1 VTEQGVEG
9 VVVAAAGGGGLTRAK
24 GDAWPLAG
32 ASSDSLQWLGMG
44 VACIGMAVGV
54 VSQVCALVMPSL

>member
-1 VTEQGVEG
+1 
-9 VVVAAAGGGGLTRAK
+9 VVAAAGGGGLTRAK